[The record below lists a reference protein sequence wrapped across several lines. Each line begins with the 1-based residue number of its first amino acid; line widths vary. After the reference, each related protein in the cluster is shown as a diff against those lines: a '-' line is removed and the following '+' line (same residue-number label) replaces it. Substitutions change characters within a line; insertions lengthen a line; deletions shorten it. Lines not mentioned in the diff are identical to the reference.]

1 MGMTVD
7 VTSYQDAFAN
17 FDKGIAILNLILPL
31 ERYQQNRAIFS
42 SIQRSTLPESSF
54 SVMKVPIMGKWA
66 LPFPVIVK
74 SLRNMIDTSS
84 QQ

>member
-1 MGMTVD
+1 MTVD

-31 ERYQQNRAIFS
+31 ERYRYQQNRAIFS

-66 LPFPVIVK
+66 LPFLVIVK
-74 SLRNMIDTSS
+74 TVAKYD
-84 QQ
+84 

>member
-17 FDKGIAILNLILPL
+17 FDKGITILNLILPL

-42 SIQRSTLPESSF
+42 RVFFLRDESAYN
-54 SVMKVPIMGKWA
+54 G
-66 LPFPVIVK
+66 
-74 SLRNMIDTSS
+74 
-84 QQ
+84 